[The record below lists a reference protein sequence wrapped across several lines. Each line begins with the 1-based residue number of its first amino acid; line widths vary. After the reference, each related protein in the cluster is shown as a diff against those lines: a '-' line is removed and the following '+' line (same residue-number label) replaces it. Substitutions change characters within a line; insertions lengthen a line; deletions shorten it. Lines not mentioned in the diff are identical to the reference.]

1 MSKKM
6 MKLVVTMMV
15 MLLMCACGKKEE
27 YSVTE
32 FEEDMDAMTD
42 ALNTLNYLND
52 KVEKVEEWVE
62 EAKTESSDEA
72 AAENEV
78 SAEEKALVEEV
89 PVEEEPAEETPAEE
103 APAEESPAEEALAQE
118 ENGID
123 PKFKAAM
130 DSYEAFYREY
140 CDVLKRYNENPTDLT
155 LLTEYMDLM
164 QKSVDMSA
172 KFEAW
177 DENEMNTAELQ
188 YYTEVNARVTQMLIE
203 AGMQ

>member
-1 MSKKM
+1 
-6 MKLVVTMMV
+6 
-15 MLLMCACGKKEE
+15 
-27 YSVTE
+27 
-32 FEEDMDAMTD
+32 
-42 ALNTLNYLND
+42 
-52 KVEKVEEWVE
+52 
-62 EAKTESSDEA
+62 
-72 AAENEV
+72 
-78 SAEEKALVEEV
+78 
-89 PVEEEPAEETPAEE
+89 
-103 APAEESPAEEALAQE
+103 
-118 ENGID
+118 
-123 PKFKAAM
+123 M